1 VTRPTSLIVTKAN
14 LADHLC
20 NAAFKGEINDS
31 AGKRGRGRLT
41 RVSARFR
48 SSPFRRFRSNLTKSL
63 LGISNLA
70 TAVLTAV
77 SPSPRLRLLA
87 EERTE
92 MRRGRY
98 LPPRLRRCKDR
109 GGAAAGRLFLYAG
122 EGKSV
127 QGSAELGH
135 RAPLSRS
142 RGKYSPNMLL
152 TVSRCA
158 LSRKD
163 ARIATRDLSPIRFRG
178 VKTGGMECL
187 SPSGLRIHPRDLSPS
202 RAFVFSGRR
211 APLIR
216 ERFLTRC

>member
-1 VTRPTSLIVTKAN
+1 
-14 LADHLC
+14 
-20 NAAFKGEINDS
+20 
-31 AGKRGRGRLT
+31 
-41 RVSARFR
+41 
-48 SSPFRRFRSNLTKSL
+48 
-63 LGISNLA
+63 
-70 TAVLTAV
+70 
-77 SPSPRLRLLA
+77 
-87 EERTE
+87 

-98 LPPRLRRCKDR
+98 FPPRLRRCKDR
-109 GGAAAGRLFLYAG
+109 GEAAAGRLFLYAG

-142 RGKYSPNMLL
+142 RGKYSSNMLL
-152 TVSRCA
+152 AVPRCA

-178 VKTGGMECL
+178 VKTRGMECL
-187 SPSGLRIHPRDLSPS
+187 SPSGLRIYPRDLSPS

-216 ERFLTRC
+216 ERFLTRYAKARKSPRFSPLTLFSFLSPREDRVAKRKRQDVDCSVEISRELFSSRMIASRDQLDARHATIGWE